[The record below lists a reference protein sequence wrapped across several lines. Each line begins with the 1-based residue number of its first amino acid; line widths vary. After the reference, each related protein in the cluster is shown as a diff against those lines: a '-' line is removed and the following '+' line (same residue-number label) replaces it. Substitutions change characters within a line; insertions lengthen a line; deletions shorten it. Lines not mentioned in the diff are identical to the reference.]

1 MPRSDT
7 VDRILWI
14 RGIKESP
21 AETSAGVF
29 PVAGVNQVDPR
40 MARVIGIGTQLV
52 SNTIQKGGT
61 YLFFASLTAS
71 PMSSSVMGS
80 WAISSSVCS
89 VLMVH

>member
-29 PVAGVNQVDPR
+29 PVVGVNQVDPR
-40 MARVIGIGTQLV
+40 MAG
-52 SNTIQKGGT
+52 
-61 YLFFASLTAS
+61 SLA
-71 PMSSSVMGS
+71 
-80 WAISSSVCS
+80 SVCNWYPTRFRR
-89 VLMVH
+89 